1 MTRPLIRAEDGA
13 DARAIREVTEA
24 AFAVAQHS
32 AGTEGAIVDALRAAD
47 ALTVSLVAVIDGE
60 VVGHVAFSPV
70 TIDGAQIGWLGLGP
84 LSVRPDLHRQGIG
97 TALVQE
103 GLERVRALGGKGCV
117 LVGDPGYY
125 RRFGFVPDPAMR
137 VADVPAEYVMRLPLD
152 GALAAG
158 EVAFHEGFKAS

>member
-1 MTRPLIRAEDGA
+1 MTKPLIRAEDGA

-47 ALTVSLVAVIDGE
+47 ALAVSLVAVIDGA

-125 RRFGFVPDPAMR
+125 RRFGFVQDPAMR
-137 VADVPAEYVMRLPLD
+137 VAGVPAEYVMRLSLD
-152 GALAAG
+152 GSPAAG

>member
-1 MTRPLIRAEDGA
+1 M
-13 DARAIREVTEA
+13 
-24 AFAVAQHS
+24 
-32 AGTEGAIVDALRAAD
+32 
-47 ALTVSLVAVIDGE
+47 
-60 VVGHVAFSPV
+60 VGHVAFSPV

-137 VADVPAEYVMRLPLD
+137 VAGVPAEYVMRLPLD